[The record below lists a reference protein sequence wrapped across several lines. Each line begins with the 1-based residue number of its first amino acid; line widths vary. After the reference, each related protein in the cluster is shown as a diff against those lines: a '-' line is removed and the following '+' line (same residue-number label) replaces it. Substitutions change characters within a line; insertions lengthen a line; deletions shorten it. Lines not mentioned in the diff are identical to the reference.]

1 MEETCIIGEG
11 ATEDEMVGWQH
22 RLNGRE
28 SEQTPGDSEGQGNQ
42 VCCSPWGRKEWDMTW
57 QLNSKKRKK
66 ILELI

>member
-1 MEETCIIGEG
+1 
-11 ATEDEMVGWQH
+11 MVRYHHQ
-22 RLNGRE
+22 LNVLE